1 MTTLTKFIT
10 LLIDK
15 DNSMIQLL
23 FGGALLV
30 AMVLMIWESEKMIQ
44 EKKRGRK

>member
-1 MTTLTKFIT
+1 
-10 LLIDK
+10 
-15 DNSMIQLL
+15 MIEL

-30 AMVLMIWESEKMIQ
+30 AMVVIVWESEKMIQ

>member
-1 MTTLTKFIT
+1 
-10 LLIDK
+10 
-15 DNSMIQLL
+15 MIEL

-30 AMVLMIWESEKMIQ
+30 AMVVMVWESEKMIQ